1 MFKLV
6 ILLVVG
12 VIGYIAYTGADVSE
26 EYDSFAEI
34 RNQVLTDIFDPLAKN
49 ALEKTSESNLD
60 QVIDDV
66 ISEYTGEM

>member
-12 VIGYIAYTGADVSE
+12 VIGYIAYTGADVTE

-34 RNQVLTDIFDPLAKN
+34 RNQVLNDIFDPLAKS

-60 QVIDDV
+60 QVIDDA